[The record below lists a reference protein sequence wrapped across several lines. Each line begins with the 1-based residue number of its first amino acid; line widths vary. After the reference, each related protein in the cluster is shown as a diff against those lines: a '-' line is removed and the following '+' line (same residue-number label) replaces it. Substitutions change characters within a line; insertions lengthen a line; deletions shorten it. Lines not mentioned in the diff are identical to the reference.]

1 MPWRHFFFVCT
12 LLLSFGPIGST
23 PGSAQNA
30 APPAAAPG
38 TTASPAGQQAAL
50 EIGRTSFPVNEY
62 FTIALRLRGA
72 PLERYSAFPDI
83 EGFKKSG
90 KTSTTT
96 TRTVQ
101 GRSSVELVLTQRYA
115 AFAEGEFVLK
125 PFSLT
130 VNGQVLRSAG
140 ATLRVLPQPTTP
152 PAAPGTAPAAGA
164 PPTAK
169 PQPLQ
174 GIGLLDQ
181 LLGKPKPQEYVE
193 PRDNA
198 FLSVEPD
205 RTEAWV
211 GEPVHVGLYF
221 YLAPSDQGLLDFY
234 RFAEQLPP
242 LLRQLRQPTAWEEAF
257 DETDIQPDSVRV
269 GGKPYLRYQLY
280 EAVYY
285 PLSDKPLS
293 FPAVSLQ
300 MKKYRLAKRP
310 EAGLDNRL
318 EGYKT
323 YFSQPRTVRV
333 RPLPPLADSSRTL
346 PAVGRYRLREGV
358 GGTAF
363 RTGHT
368 ITYTLVVEGE
378 GNLAA
383 LPPPVPRTTP
393 GLEVYGP
400 EVRQELTRADGRV
413 SGRKV
418 LRYRLV
424 PRQPGLLRLRDV
436 LAVPVFNPDAGRY
449 DTLRPELELTV
460 TGPAVAPPQEVSAF
474 VRTDPFYAQQLA
486 AVTPTPMSM
495 DTPRQTK
502 RYANAVLALL
512 LLLAGFGWWTARR
525 S

>member
-1 MPWRHFFFVCT
+1 MAWRTFFLWSLPLAAWV
-12 LLLSFGPIGST
+12 
-23 PGSAQNA
+23 A
-30 APPAAAPG
+30 APAPG
-38 TTASPAGQQAAL
+38 YGQTAPRAAEQQAAL
-50 EIGRTSFPVNEY
+50 ELGRSSFPVNEY
-62 FTIALRLRGA
+62 FTIAFRLSGA

-96 TRTVQ
+96 TRTVG
-101 GRSSVELVLTQRYA
+101 GRSTVELVLTQRYA

-140 ATLRVLPQPTTP
+140 ATLRVLPQAAPAGGGPP
-152 PAAPGTAPAAGA
+152 PAGTGPPPAG
-164 PPTAK
+164 K
-169 PQPLQ
+169 QPLV
-174 GIGLLDQ
+174 GIGNLDQ

-205 RTEAWV
+205 RATAWV

-221 YLAPSDQGLLDFY
+221 YLAPADQGLLDFY

-242 LLRQLRQPTAWEEAF
+242 ILRQLRQPTAWEEAF

-269 GGKPYLRYQLY
+269 GGEPYLRYQLH
-280 EAVYY
+280 ETVYY
-285 PLSDKPLS
+285 PLSARALT
-293 FPAVSLQ
+293 FPRVALQ

-310 EAGLDNRL
+310 VEGDDNRL

-333 RPLPPLADSSRTL
+333 RALPPVPAGAAPS
-346 PAVGRYRLREGV
+346 AVGRYQLREGV
-358 GGTAF
+358 GSTSF

-368 ITYTLVVEGE
+368 ISYTLAVEGE
-378 GNLAA
+378 GNLTA
-383 LPPPVPRTTP
+383 LAPPVPRAVP

-413 SGRKV
+413 TGRKV

-424 PRQPGLLRLRDV
+424 PRQPGRLRLRDV
-436 LAVPVFNPDAGRY
+436 LRVPIFNPDLGRY
-449 DTLRPELELTV
+449 DTLRPELELAV
-460 TGPAVAPPQEVSAF
+460 TGPAVTPPQEVTAF

-486 AVTPTPMSM
+486 NADATLMDM
-495 DTPRQTK
+495 DTPRQVK
-502 RYANAVLALL
+502 RYANLVLALL
-512 LLLAGFGWWTARR
+512 LVLAGIGWWTARR
-525 S
+525 

>member
-1 MPWRHFFFVCT
+1 MIGQLC
-12 LLLSFGPIGST
+12 LLLSGAAPRAGRAQT
-23 PGSAQNA
+23 PA
-30 APPAAAPG
+30 APPAAA
-38 TTASPAGQQAAL
+38 APAGQQADL
-50 EIGRTSFPVNEY
+50 ELGRSSFPINEY

-72 PLERYSAFPDI
+72 ALDKYSAFPDI

-96 TRTVQ
+96 TRTVA

-140 ATLRVLPQPTTP
+140 ATLRVLPQAA
-152 PAAPGTAPAAGA
+152 PATAAQPGTAPPAS
-164 PPTAK
+164 K
-169 PQPLQ
+169 QPL

-181 LLGKPKPQEYVE
+181 LLGKPKPQEFVE

-198 FLSVEPD
+198 FLSLEPD
-205 RTEAWV
+205 KAVAWV

-242 LLRQLRQPTAWEEAF
+242 LLRQLRQPSAWEEAF
-257 DETDIQPDSVRV
+257 DETDIRPDSVRI

-285 PLSDKPLS
+285 PLSTKPLT
-293 FPAVSLQ
+293 FPALALQ
-300 MKKYRLAKRP
+300 MKKYRVAKRP
-310 EAGLDNRL
+310 EPGLDNRL

-323 YFSQPRTVRV
+323 YLSRARAVQV
-333 RPLPPLADSSRTL
+333 RPLPALPDSVKTL
-346 PAVGRYRLREGV
+346 PAVGRYRLSEGV
-358 GGTAF
+358 GSTQF

-378 GNLAA
+378 GNLTA
-383 LPPPVPRTTP
+383 LPPPAVRTP
-393 GLEVYGP
+393 AGLEVYGP

-424 PRQPGLLRLRDV
+424 PRQPGPLRLREV
-436 LAVPVFNPDAGRY
+436 LQVPVFNPDLGRY
-449 DTLRPELELTV
+449 DTLRPELTLAV
-460 TGPAVAPPQEVSAF
+460 TGPAVTPPQEVTAF
-474 VRTDPFYAQQLA
+474 VRTDPFYTQQLA
-486 AVTPTPMSM
+486 AADDKLLDM
-495 DTPRQTK
+495 DAARQTR
-502 RYANAVLALL
+502 RYANGVLALL
-512 LLLAGFGWWTARR
+512 LTLAGFGWWTARR
-525 S
+525 QG

>member
-1 MPWRHFFFVCT
+1 MPRRFFFFIC
-12 LLLSFGPIGST
+12 LLLLG
-23 PGSAQNA
+23 
-30 APPAAAPG
+30 AAPG
-38 TTASPAGQQAAL
+38 RAQTPGAGAAVPPAVATPPAGQQAEL
-50 EIGRTSFPVNEY
+50 ELGRTSFSINEF

-72 PLERYSAFPDI
+72 ALDRYSAFPDI

-96 TRTVQ
+96 TRTVN

-115 AFAEGEFVLK
+115 AFKEGEFVLK

-140 ATLRVLPQPTTP
+140 ATLRVQPQ
-152 PAAPGTAPAAGA
+152 AAPATPAPAAG
-164 PPTAK
+164 K

-198 FLSVEPD
+198 FLTVEPD
-205 RTEAWV
+205 KAVAWV

-221 YLAPSDQGLLDFY
+221 YLAPADQGLLDFY

-242 LLRQLRQPTAWEEAF
+242 ILRQLRQPGAWEEAF
-257 DETDIQPDSVRV
+257 DETDIRPDSVRV
-269 GGKPYLRYQLY
+269 GGKVFLRYQLH

-285 PLSDKPLS
+285 PLSTRPLT
-293 FPAVSLQ
+293 FPAVALQ
-300 MKKYRLAKRP
+300 MKKYRVARRP
-310 EAGLDNRL
+310 EPGLDNRL

-323 YFSQPRTVRV
+323 YFSAARTVRV
-333 RPLPPLADSSRTL
+333 RPLPAL
-346 PAVGRYRLREGV
+346 PDTARRLPPVGRYRLREGV
-358 GGTAF
+358 GSTRF

-368 ITYTLVVEGE
+368 ITYTLVIEGE
-378 GNLAA
+378 GNLTA
-383 LPPPVPRTTP
+383 LPPPQPREVP

-413 SGRKV
+413 TGRKV

-424 PRQPGLLRLRDV
+424 PRQPGRLRLRDV
-436 LAVPVFNPDAGRY
+436 LAVPVFDPAAGRY
-449 DTLRPELELTV
+449 DTLRPELELAV
-460 TGPAVAPPQEVSAF
+460 TGPAVTPPQEVTAF
-474 VRTDPFYAQQLA
+474 VRTDPFYTQQLGSA
-486 AVTPTPMSM
+486 DDQLLDM
-495 DTPRQTK
+495 DTARQVR

-512 LLLAGFGWWTARR
+512 LALAAFGWWTARR
-525 S
+525 R